1 MTMIMIT
8 IKTLYMYC
16 QTTSTQCMTMIM
28 ITIMEGHQ
36 GIPNHKELK
45 IKIEWLKK
53 LEAQPTEP
61 VSLT

>member
-1 MTMIMIT
+1 
-8 IKTLYMYC
+8 
-16 QTTSTQCMTMIM
+16 MTMIM

>member
-1 MTMIMIT
+1 
-8 IKTLYMYC
+8 MYC
-16 QTTSTQCMTMIM
+16 HIYSQTTSTQCMTMIM

-53 LEAQPTEP
+53 KSSQQKG
-61 VSLT
+61 LTIHEKWDQNVV